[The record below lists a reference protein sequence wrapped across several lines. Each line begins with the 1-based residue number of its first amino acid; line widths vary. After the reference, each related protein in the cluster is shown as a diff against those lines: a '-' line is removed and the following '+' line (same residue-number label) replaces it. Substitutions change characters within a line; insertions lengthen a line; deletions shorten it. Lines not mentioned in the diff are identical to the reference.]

1 MAKDKDTQMELDN
14 SAFIDSSFDLNNE
27 FIPDLTNSCAWPELL
42 QELLGVIEQTL
53 TTQGFNEAQSKSL
66 SLKLTLSISEHMGGI
81 QVYFPR
87 GDKLHKEIR
96 DIEIWRNFKGH
107 NIKQLARQY
116 HLTDKTI
123 YEITSRMRTLESKQ
137 RQPELF

>member
-1 MAKDKDTQMELDN
+1 MPKDEQMELGH
-14 SAFIDSSFDLNNE
+14 DSFVNESFDLNSE
-27 FIPDLTNSCAWPELL
+27 FIPDFTNQCVWPELL
-42 QELLGVIEQTL
+42 QELLGIIKQTL
-53 TTQGFNEAQSKSL
+53 LTQGLDEKQSESFA
-66 SLKLTLSISEHMGGI
+66 LKLTLSIAEHMGGI

-87 GDKLHKEIR
+87 GDKLHKQVR
-96 DIEIWRNFKGH
+96 DIEIYNNFTGR

-123 YEITSRMRTLESKQ
+123 YEIITRMRTIESKQ